1 MKTEEGVNC
10 KARSLI
16 ERASRPLDRSP
27 LCTLE
32 EFLEQTNALVVGTDR
47 RGNLRFCSK
56 LFLKL
61 TGRRWEGLR
70 GSPLLDLFS
79 PGERVRVR
87 DVLTA
92 VLKEG
97 REGRLE
103 AGVLAAGGKQIR
115 VSLASTPVLG
125 PGRRVRGMM
134 AIGEDLSAAEAFQ
147 RRLHQTEKLALLGR
161 FAASVAHEINNPVT
175 AVVGCAEALLSR
187 HERADGA
194 DNDKLRKILDG
205 CQRILRLTRHLVSY
219 ARPASDKVE
228 RVQVHKLLDTALSY
242 CEHVLS
248 HHRISVERQYQTVPE
263 VAGIKANLA
272 QVFVNV
278 ITNACQAMCP
288 GGVLQVAV
296 ARTGQGA
303 AVRISDNGPGM
314 EGATLRRVFE
324 PFFTTKPEGIGSG
337 LGLFIA
343 RCIVESH
350 GGDIDVTSSV
360 GQGTTFVIRLPA
372 AKAGAIG
379 QNLTL
384 DNSLARSAI

>member
-1 MKTEEGVNC
+1 MKTEEGVNH
-10 KARSLI
+10 KTRSLI

-32 EFLEQTNALVVGTDR
+32 EFLEQANALVVGTDR

-187 HERADGA
+187 HERGDGP
-194 DNDKLRKILDG
+194 DHDKLQKILDG

-296 ARTGQGA
+296 ARAGQGA

-314 EGATLRRVFE
+314 DGATLRRVFE

-372 AKAGAIG
+372 AKAGGAG
-379 QNLTL
+379 DNLTL

>member
-125 PGRRVRGMM
+125 PGRRVRGM
-134 AIGEDLSAAEAFQ
+134 I
-147 RRLHQTEKLALLGR
+147 
-161 FAASVAHEINNPVT
+161 P
-175 AVVGCAEALLSR
+175 
-187 HERADGA
+187 
-194 DNDKLRKILDG
+194 
-205 CQRILRLTRHLVSY
+205 
-219 ARPASDKVE
+219 
-228 RVQVHKLLDTALSY
+228 
-242 CEHVLS
+242 
-248 HHRISVERQYQTVPE
+248 
-263 VAGIKANLA
+263 
-272 QVFVNV
+272 
-278 ITNACQAMCP
+278 
-288 GGVLQVAV
+288 
-296 ARTGQGA
+296 
-303 AVRISDNGPGM
+303 
-314 EGATLRRVFE
+314 
-324 PFFTTKPEGIGSG
+324 
-337 LGLFIA
+337 
-343 RCIVESH
+343 
-350 GGDIDVTSSV
+350 
-360 GQGTTFVIRLPA
+360 
-372 AKAGAIG
+372 
-379 QNLTL
+379 
-384 DNSLARSAI
+384 

>member
-1 MKTEEGVNC
+1 MKTEEGING
-10 KARSLI
+10 KARSFI
-16 ERASRPLDRSP
+16 ERATRPLDRSP

-32 EFLEQTNALVVGTDR
+32 EFLEQANALVVGTDR

-61 TGRRWEGLR
+61 TGRRWEALR
-70 GSPLLDLFS
+70 GSALLDLF
-79 PGERVRVR
+79 PPEEHLRIRE
-87 DVLTA
+87 VLAA
-92 VLKEG
+92 VVKEG
-97 REGRLE
+97 REGRLK
-103 AGVLAAGGKQIR
+103 AGILAAGGKQIR
-115 VSLASTPVLG
+115 VSLASAPVWG
-125 PGRRVRGMM
+125 PRRQVRGMV
-134 AIGEDLSAAEAFQ
+134 AIGEDLSAAEALQ
-147 RRLHQTEKLALLGR
+147 RRLLQTEKLALLGR

-175 AVVGCAEALLSR
+175 AVVGCAEALLSHR
-187 HERADGA
+187 DRGDAP

-263 VAGIKANLA
+263 LAGIKANLA

-296 ARTGQGA
+296 ARAGPSV

-314 EGATLRRVFE
+314 DPATLRRVFE

-343 RCIVESH
+343 RSVIESH
-350 GGDIDVTSSV
+350 GVDIEATSSV
-360 GQGTTFVIRLPA
+360 GRGTTFVIRLPA
-372 AKAGAIG
+372 AKARAARGS
-379 QNLTL
+379 LTL

>member
-314 EGATLRRVFE
+314 DGATLRRVFE

>member
-1 MKTEEGVNC
+1 MKTEEGVNY

-16 ERASRPLDRSP
+16 ERASRHLVRSP

-32 EFLEQTNALVVGTDR
+32 EFLEQANALVVGTDR

-61 TGRRWEGLR
+61 TGRRWEALR
-70 GSPLLDLFS
+70 GSALLDLFS
-79 PGERVRVR
+79 PGERARVR

-134 AIGEDLSAAEAFQ
+134 AIGEDLSAAEALQQ
-147 RRLHQTEKLALLGR
+147 RLLQTEKLALLGR

-187 HERADGA
+187 GERADA
-194 DNDKLRKILDG
+194 PDKDKLRKILDG

-219 ARPASDKVE
+219 ARPATDKVE
-228 RVQVHKLLDTALSY
+228 RVQLHKLLDTALSY
-242 CEHVLS
+242 CEHVLG
-248 HHRISVERQYQTVPE
+248 HHRISVERQY
-263 VAGIKANLA
+263 
-272 QVFVNV
+272 
-278 ITNACQAMCP
+278 
-288 GGVLQVAV
+288 
-296 ARTGQGA
+296 
-303 AVRISDNGPGM
+303 
-314 EGATLRRVFE
+314 
-324 PFFTTKPEGIGSG
+324 
-337 LGLFIA
+337 
-343 RCIVESH
+343 
-350 GGDIDVTSSV
+350 
-360 GQGTTFVIRLPA
+360 
-372 AKAGAIG
+372 
-379 QNLTL
+379 
-384 DNSLARSAI
+384 

>member
-10 KARSLI
+10 KPRSFI
-16 ERASRPLDRSP
+16 GRASRHLDRSP

-32 EFLEQTNALVVGTDR
+32 EFLEQANALVVGTDR

-61 TGRRWEGLR
+61 IGRRWEGLR
-70 GSPLLDLFS
+70 GSPLLDLFP
-79 PGERVRVR
+79 PGEQVRVR
-87 DVLTA
+87 EVLAA

-103 AGVLAAGGKQIR
+103 AGILAAGGKQIR

-134 AIGEDLSAAEAFQ
+134 AIGEDLSAAEALQ
-147 RRLHQTEKLALLGR
+147 RRLLQTEKLALLGR

-187 HERADGA
+187 RDRADA
-194 DNDKLRKILDG
+194 PDKDKLRRILDG
-205 CQRILRLTRHLVSY
+205 CERILRLTRHLVSY

-248 HHRISVERQYQTVPE
+248 HHGISVERQYQTVPE

-296 ARTGQGA
+296 ARAGQGA

-314 EGATLRRVFE
+314 DPATLQRVFE
-324 PFFTTKPEGIGSG
+324 PFFSTKPEGIGSG

-343 RCIVESH
+343 RSIVESH
-350 GGDIDVTSSV
+350 RGDIDVTSSV
-360 GQGTTFVIRLPA
+360 GRGTTFVIRLPA
-372 AKAGAIG
+372 AKAGGARAS
-379 QNLTL
+379 LTL

>member
-350 GGDIDVTSSV
+350 GGDIDVASSV

>member
-147 RRLHQTEKLALLGR
+147 GRLYQTEKLALLGR

-314 EGATLRRVFE
+314 DGATLRRVFE